1 MSPLALLGDNFQD
14 KDLKKLLKASSV
26 GDLEKVKMYLQ
37 LNKHDVNMLDRE
49 HRSPLTKDG
58 YTPLLLAITE
68 NNAEM
73 VEFLLKKGANMC
85 NFISTNFLLL
95 S

>member
-1 MSPLALLGDNFQD
+1 MALHYAVCGQSVSLVE
-14 KDLKKLLKASSV
+14 KLLQHNAN
-26 GDLEKVKMYLQ
+26 LEAQ
-37 LNKHDVNMLDRE
+37 N
-49 HRSPLTKDG
+49 KDG

-85 NFISTNFLLL
+85 NPISTNFLLP